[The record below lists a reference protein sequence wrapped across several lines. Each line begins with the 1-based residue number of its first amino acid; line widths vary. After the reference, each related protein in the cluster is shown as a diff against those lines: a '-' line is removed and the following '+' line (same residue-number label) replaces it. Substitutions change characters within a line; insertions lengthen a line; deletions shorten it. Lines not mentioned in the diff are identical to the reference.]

1 MSDEA
6 TVLTGEADGVLVIT
20 INRPEAKNA
29 VNLSVAQGVAAA
41 LERLDSDDSLRVG
54 VLTGAG
60 GTFCAGMDLKAFVS
74 GEFPQIEGR
83 GFGGMTERSADKPLI
98 AAVEGYAL
106 AGGCELAIACD
117 LIVAAENAKFGIPEV
132 KRGLVAAAGGLV
144 RLPSQI
150 PYRVAMELALTG
162 EFMGADRAMAMGL
175 INELTEPG
183 SALDTAKALAHRIAE
198 NGQRTVLGDP
208 LRQRLGRIQSA
219 TRLGQLIH
227 ESHRHRP
234 VRTQE
239 LTRQGQLHCNPI
251 GNLRRQPDQTPSSSD
266 KATLHFRNTEL
277 CIVRRNDEITSDGQ
291 FAATCEGVTLN
302 RCNQRLVCGALGH
315 TAESATFY
323 VGKLA

>member
-6 TVLTGEADGVLVIT
+6 TVLTDEADGVLVIT

-162 EFMGADRAMAMGL
+162 KFMGADRAMAMGL

-183 SALDTAKALAHRIAE
+183 SALDTAKALAQRIAE
-198 NGQRTVLGDP
+198 NGP
-208 LRQRLGRIQSA
+208 LAVKVSKAIIKASRDWSDVEAWSNQNALTQPVFTSEDAIEGATAFAEKRKPEWKGR
-219 TRLGQLIH
+219 
-227 ESHRHRP
+227 
-234 VRTQE
+234 
-239 LTRQGQLHCNPI
+239 
-251 GNLRRQPDQTPSSSD
+251 
-266 KATLHFRNTEL
+266 
-277 CIVRRNDEITSDGQ
+277 
-291 FAATCEGVTLN
+291 
-302 RCNQRLVCGALGH
+302 
-315 TAESATFY
+315 
-323 VGKLA
+323 